1 MKQPETAAVLDS
13 HADRLLT
20 QIVPLL
26 TGFDANSVAMI
37 GMMLKM
43 VAEDWDRAA
52 AMRVKENRA
61 IRAIFRDAAAV
72 VDGALGVRLAALADS
87 EDDDLH
93 LSALDRA
100 SDELRGALSELH
112 AFTEERGDMTALND
126 AIWAELRRSVERRRV
141 GLANF

>member
-1 MKQPETAAVLDS
+1 MKQPETAAVLDA

-20 QIVPLL
+20 RIAPLL

-37 GMMLKM
+37 GAMLKM

-52 AMRVKENRA
+52 AMLVEENRA
-61 IRAIFRDAAAV
+61 IRALLRDAASFA
-72 VDGALGVRLAALADS
+72 GAHALADTT
-87 EDDDLH
+87 DDDLH
-93 LSALDRA
+93 LSALQRSNDALRA
-100 SDELRGALSELH
+100 ALVDLH
-112 AFTEERGDMTALND
+112 ALAETRDDMAALND